1 MTNHQR
7 RKVKGKRHEKARI
20 KQWRLPLLIAATAGL
35 LIVLAASVPIRVT
48 HVPQSVARILAEQF
62 DLKMSVE
69 SAHVWLFPPTV
80 EVQQAR
86 LSAASEDDSRPAL
99 AVAHGELVV
108 NPLWWI
114 FGAGNPVSSLVIESP
129 SPLQFRLTEEGLAP
143 PPELRPLLEQAS
155 KRATKTASGSPG
167 LSRLEIR
174 NMQLAVMR
182 HLGAGLDLPVR
193 PKKTSYETTA
203 VVLQVNS
210 FRLKETGGNRY
221 TVACAGD
228 IAVQQAPSSFEVR
241 GVLLGTNEFA
251 GELRAPVVRGG
262 WPLGFRGSASAE
274 ARELR
279 VDTRILRQDQRLEL
293 LADATVGALAVAVPQ
308 HGVAYQDENLRVS
321 IRSNLSLTES
331 AWTVED
337 VTLKSPQID
346 VQVSGEAGWE
356 KGLRYYATINAPQIG
371 GPYIE
376 LLNAPLPK
384 GFDLTAAEGKLQAS
398 VHVRGKGQQLESVI
412 GQLSFSTVTL
422 QTPHFRR
429 PLRELGGE
437 VDFEP
442 DRVVFRDLSAKL
454 ARTWLTLNGELRGD
468 YLTSRTGTLRM
479 DWQSRADAKDLAELV
494 RTASGPTATEI
505 PVIIN
510 RGTVLSQGRLEQII
524 TEDPA
529 QWQTP
534 HIEGQVV
541 LRDVEIRHHSLRV
554 PLSDIGGEL
563 RIENSKV
570 LMDSLGAK
578 VGNNTITVKGEM
590 VGERYFWRDP
600 VVSATAMLSADAAS
614 LRQIL
619 EPSLGER
626 LAPYKLGGHVGLKLL
641 CAVPISQPEKSE
653 ITGKAEIRGGS
664 FEVTNEQVAVKVANA
679 DANLEWDGKN
689 LRISRLSGVANGVRL
704 SASGTADFS
713 KIRLQVQAEGELEDL
728 QSALPRT
735 TPYVELRGPARCEAN
750 LVIDEPV
757 PMAEKRSFVQMLT
770 SLSTRLQ
777 QAYAKGHISAQGEIV
792 AGTSDAGAVFR
803 HHAMPPAR
811 SLYYGISVPRAEI
824 ADIRGTLS
832 LKGNSIEVP
841 EASPLK
847 CAMADTPQCRLSGKI
862 DFVPGHYPKVS
873 FKVVTAEEAK
883 LDTWLT
889 GWSEGFQPP
898 PRSTSPPK
906 GKRFDLEGTIVAPRA
921 TYKGEKV
928 GETSGRILYTYVA
941 GEPPYKTEFRDVVI
955 NGFGGTMRGHG
966 LIESWRQKPD
976 DYPRWEANV
985 ALDQVQI
992 PPLSRWV
999 FRDPRLVEGRIS
1011 GRMRLQGVK
1020 TDVKRLRG
1028 SGSAMLRE
1036 VEVGRLPFVLKLF
1049 QMLNLTQTRGLFEKA
1064 AYNSKREARFTI
1076 ADGVVSCEKVELET
1090 EGLLLEVFGQYF
1102 LDDHRID
1109 AQVRL
1114 NLFESSLLGALPL
1127 VGDLARMADKT
1138 LGKAIMAFR
1147 VSGQAAQPNIT
1158 PIPLPMF
1165 QNALPGRL

>member
-1 MTNHQR
+1 MR
-7 RKVKGKRHEKARI
+7 RQ
-20 KQWRLPLLIAATAGL
+20 QWRVALLIAATAGL
-35 LIVLAASVPIRVT
+35 LIILAASVPIRVT
-48 HVPQSVARILAEQF
+48 RVPQSVTRLLARHL

-69 SAHVWLFPPTV
+69 NAHVWLLPPTI
-80 EVQQAR
+80 EVKQAQ
-86 LSAASEDDSRPAL
+86 LTAASEDATAPAL
-99 AVAHGELVV
+99 TVAHGELVI
-108 NPLWWI
+108 NPLWWL
-114 FGAGNPVSSLVIESP
+114 FGIGNPVSSLVIENP
-129 SPLQFRLTEEGLAP
+129 SPLQFGLTDDGFAP

-155 KRATKTASGSPG
+155 KRAAKTTGVSPG
-167 LSRLEIR
+167 FSRLEIR

-182 HLGAGLDLPVR
+182 HLGADLGLPIR
-193 PKKTSYETTA
+193 PKKSSYETTA
-203 VVLQVNS
+203 AVMRVNT

-221 TVACAGD
+221 ALACAGE
-228 IAVQQAPSSFEVR
+228 IALQQAPSSFEVR

-251 GELRAPVVRGG
+251 GELRAPVVRGS
-262 WPLGFRGSASAE
+262 WPLGYRGSASAE

-279 VDTRILRQDQRLEL
+279 VDTRILRQHRQVEL

-321 IRSNLSLTES
+321 VRSNLSFTES
-331 AWTVED
+331 ALTVED
-337 VTLKSPQID
+337 ITLKSPQID

-356 KGLRYYATINAPQIG
+356 KGLRFDATVNAPQIG

-384 GFDLTAAEGKLQAS
+384 GFDLTAAEGRLQAS
-398 VHVRGKGQQLESVI
+398 LHVRGKGQQLESVI
-412 GQLSFSTVTL
+412 GQLTFSTVTL

-429 PLRELGGE
+429 PLCELGGE

-442 DRVVFRDLSAKL
+442 NRVVFRDLSAKL
-454 ARTWLTLNGELRGD
+454 ARTWLTLSGELMGD
-468 YLTSRTGTLRM
+468 YLTSRSGTLRM
-479 DWQSRADAKDLAELV
+479 DWQSRADAKDLVELL
-494 RTASGPTATEI
+494 RTASGTGAPDI
-505 PVIIN
+505 PIIIN
-510 RGTVLSQGRLEQII
+510 RGTVLSQGRLEQVISD
-524 TEDPA
+524 DPA

-541 LRDVEIRHHSLRV
+541 LRDVEVRHPSLRM
-554 PLSDIGGEL
+554 PLSDIGGEF
-563 RIENSKV
+563 RIQNAKV

-578 VGNNTITVKGEM
+578 VGGNTISVKGEI

-600 VVSATAMLSADAAS
+600 VVSATAVLSADAGS
-614 LRQIL
+614 LRQVL
-619 EPSLGER
+619 EPSVGER
-626 LAPYKLGGHVGLKLL
+626 FAPYKLGGQIGLKLE
-641 CAVPISQPEKSE
+641 CAIPLSQPEKSD

-664 FEVTNEQVAVKVANA
+664 FEVTNELVAIKVSNT
-679 DANLEWDGKN
+679 DANLEWDGKS
-689 LRISRLSGVANGVRL
+689 LKITRLSGAANGVHL
-704 SASGTADFS
+704 SASGSADNS
-713 KIRLQVQAEGELEDL
+713 KIRLQVQARGELQDL
-728 QSALPRT
+728 QSAFPRT
-735 TPYVELRGPARCEAN
+735 VPYVELRGPARCDAN
-750 LVIDEPV
+750 LVVDEPA
-757 PMAEKRSFVQMLT
+757 PLPEKRSFIQMI
-770 SLSTRLQ
+770 SLIPTRLQ
-777 QAYAKGHISAQGEIV
+777 QAYAKGHISTQGEIV
-792 AGTSDAGAVFR
+792 AGTSEAGAVFR

-811 SLYYGISVPRAEI
+811 NLYYGISVPRAEI
-824 ADIRGTLS
+824 ADIRGTLF
-832 LKGNSIEVP
+832 LKGASLEVP
-841 EASPLK
+841 EASPLR
-847 CAMADTPQCRLSGKI
+847 CSMADTPQCRLSGRI

-873 FKVVTAEEAK
+873 FKVETAEEAK

-898 PRSTSPPK
+898 PRRTPPPK
-906 GKRFDLEGTIVAPRA
+906 GKRFDLEGTIVAARA
-921 TYKGEKV
+921 VYKKEKV

-941 GEPPYKTEFRDVVI
+941 GEPPYRTEFRDVVI
-955 NGFGGTMRGHG
+955 NGFGGTMRGNG
-966 LIESWRQKPD
+966 AIESWRQKPD

-985 ALDQVQI
+985 ALDHVQI

-1020 TDVKRLRG
+1020 TDVRRLRG
-1028 SGSAMLRE
+1028 NGRAMLIE

-1064 AYNSKREARFTI
+1064 AYNSKGEARFTI

-1102 LDDHRID
+1102 LEDHKID